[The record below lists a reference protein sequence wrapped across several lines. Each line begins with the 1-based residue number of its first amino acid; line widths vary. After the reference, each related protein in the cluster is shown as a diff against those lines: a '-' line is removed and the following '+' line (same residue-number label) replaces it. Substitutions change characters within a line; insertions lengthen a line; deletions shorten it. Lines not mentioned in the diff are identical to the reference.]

1 MASRSVVEDDELVPV
16 DQSADSRGIHPAIE
30 TPASPA
36 ERSPATSGSVI
47 GEVIG
52 FANQGRTPLVCYRG
66 QPGSAAL
73 SARTVVDLHSGHI
86 GRDVVLVFDAGDP
99 AKPIVMGIL
108 CDDSGW
114 PLADPPAHVQV
125 DADGARMVVAAK
137 QELVLRCGKASI
149 TMTKSGKVL
158 IQGTYVSN
166 RSSGVMR
173 IKGGSI
179 ELN

>member
-1 MASRSVVEDDELVPV
+1 MPGRNVVDDDELMSLE
-16 DQSADSRGIHPAIE
+16 QSVE
-30 TPASPA
+30 TAARPSDGSP
-36 ERSPATSGSVI
+36 SWPGSMI

-52 FANQGRTPLVCYRG
+52 FTNQGRTPLVFYRG

-73 SARTVVDLHSGHI
+73 AARTVVDLHGGHI
-86 GRDVVLVFDAGDP
+86 GREVVLMFDGDP

-108 CDDSGW
+108 RDDSGW
-114 PLADPPAHVQV
+114 PLADPPGQV
-125 DADGARMVVAAK
+125 EIDADGARMVVGAK